1 MTRKYGKNLGELG
14 AATAEYIVATLAAVG
29 FATLLLVILRS
40 EEVRQMLLG
49 LVHQAL
55 TVK

>member
-1 MTRKYGKNLGELG
+1 MTKTNDDG

-29 FATLLLVILRS
+29 FATLLLTILKS
-40 EEVRQMLLG
+40 DEVRQWLIA

-55 TVK
+55 TVSQ